1 MSLTLREMVGK
12 LESLTR
18 QQLTISQG
26 LDVLEEQA
34 ETCNELLIIN
44 VMRDAFYETML
55 EEQLASG
62 VWSVSR
68 RCA

>member
-34 ETCNELLIIN
+34 KTCNELLIIN
-44 VMRDAFYETML
+44 VMRDAFHETML

-62 VWSVSR
+62 
-68 RCA
+68 A

>member
-34 ETCNELLIIN
+34 ETCNELLIVN

-55 EEQLASG
+55 EERLASG
-62 VWSVSR
+62 
-68 RCA
+68 A

>member
-1 MSLTLREMVGK
+1 MVGK

-18 QQLTISQG
+18 QQMTISQG

-34 ETCNELLIIN
+34 KTCNELLIIN

-62 VWSVSR
+62 V
-68 RCA
+68 

>member
-34 ETCNELLIIN
+34 KTSNELLIIN

-62 VWSVSR
+62 
-68 RCA
+68 A

>member
-1 MSLTLREMVGK
+1 MSLTLRDMVGK

-34 ETCNELLIIN
+34 KTCNELLVIN

-62 VWSVSR
+62 
-68 RCA
+68 A

>member
-34 ETCNELLIIN
+34 GTCNELLIIN

-62 VWSVSR
+62 V
-68 RCA
+68 

>member
-34 ETCNELLIIN
+34 ETCSELLIIN

-55 EEQLASG
+55 EEQLAIG
-62 VWSVSR
+62 
-68 RCA
+68 A

>member
-18 QQLTISQG
+18 QQLTISRG

-62 VWSVSR
+62 V
-68 RCA
+68 

>member
-34 ETCNELLIIN
+34 KTCNELLVIN

-62 VWSVSR
+62 V
-68 RCA
+68 

>member
-55 EEQLASG
+55 EEHLASG
-62 VWSVSR
+62 V
-68 RCA
+68 

>member
-1 MSLTLREMVGK
+1 MSLTLRDMVGK
-12 LESLTR
+12 LECLTR
-18 QQLTISQG
+18 QQLSISQG

-34 ETCNELLIIN
+34 ETCSELLIIN

-62 VWSVSR
+62 
-68 RCA
+68 A

>member
-34 ETCNELLIIN
+34 KTCNELLIIN
-44 VMRDAFYETML
+44 VMREAFYETML

-62 VWSVSR
+62 
-68 RCA
+68 A

>member
-1 MSLTLREMVGK
+1 LREMVGK

-34 ETCNELLIIN
+34 KTCSELLIIN

-62 VWSVSR
+62 
-68 RCA
+68 A

>member
-34 ETCNELLIIN
+34 KTCSELLIIN

-55 EEQLASG
+55 EEQFASG
-62 VWSVSR
+62 
-68 RCA
+68 A

>member
-1 MSLTLREMVGK
+1 MSLTLRELVGK

-34 ETCNELLIIN
+34 KTCNELLIIN

-62 VWSVSR
+62 
-68 RCA
+68 A

>member
-1 MSLTLREMVGK
+1 MSMTLREMVGK
-12 LESLTR
+12 LESLTC

-34 ETCNELLIIN
+34 KTCNELLVIN

-62 VWSVSR
+62 
-68 RCA
+68 A

>member
-1 MSLTLREMVGK
+1 MSLTLREIVGK

-34 ETCNELLIIN
+34 KTCNDLLIIN

-62 VWSVSR
+62 
-68 RCA
+68 A

>member
-1 MSLTLREMVGK
+1 MSQTLRKRVGK

-62 VWSVSR
+62 
-68 RCA
+68 A

>member
-34 ETCNELLIIN
+34 KTCNELLIIN

-62 VWSVSR
+62 
-68 RCA
+68 A

>member
-12 LESLTR
+12 LESLTH

-34 ETCNELLIIN
+34 KTCNELLIIN

-62 VWSVSR
+62 
-68 RCA
+68 A

>member
-1 MSLTLREMVGK
+1 MTFREMVGK
-12 LESLTR
+12 LESLTC

-34 ETCNELLIIN
+34 KTCNELLVIN

-62 VWSVSR
+62 
-68 RCA
+68 A

>member
-34 ETCNELLIIN
+34 QNQQGIN
-44 VMRDAFYETML
+44 K
-55 EEQLASG
+55 LASSIG
-62 VWSVSR
+62 V
-68 RCA
+68 

>member
-18 QQLTISQG
+18 QQRTISQG

-34 ETCNELLIIN
+34 ETCSELLIIN

-62 VWSVSR
+62 
-68 RCA
+68 A

>member
-1 MSLTLREMVGK
+1 MSLTLREMIGK

-34 ETCNELLIIN
+34 KTCNELLIIN

-62 VWSVSR
+62 
-68 RCA
+68 A

>member
-12 LESLTR
+12 LENLTR

-34 ETCNELLIIN
+34 KTCNELLIIN

-62 VWSVSR
+62 
-68 RCA
+68 A

>member
-34 ETCNELLIIN
+34 KTCNELLIIN

-62 VWSVSR
+62 V
-68 RCA
+68 

>member
-34 ETCNELLIIN
+34 ETCKELPIIN

-62 VWSVSR
+62 
-68 RCA
+68 A

>member
-18 QQLTISQG
+18 QKLTISQG

-34 ETCNELLIIN
+34 KTCNELLVIN

-62 VWSVSR
+62 
-68 RCA
+68 A

>member
-1 MSLTLREMVGK
+1 MALTLREMVGK

-62 VWSVSR
+62 
-68 RCA
+68 A

>member
-1 MSLTLREMVGK
+1 MSMTLREMVGK
-12 LESLTR
+12 LESLTC

-34 ETCNELLIIN
+34 KTCNELLIIN

-62 VWSVSR
+62 
-68 RCA
+68 A

>member
-34 ETCNELLIIN
+34 ETCSELLIIN

-62 VWSVSR
+62 AWSVSR